1 MQAMCGVRKVAKSSS
16 LFLNKNERD
25 YEMNI
30 KQKQFLTANE
40 IQQIKALAH
49 ICGQYDQID
58 YSSDLHVNFL
68 TARNKEEMNDFLL
81 YDDTQL
87 VGTLSM
93 YDFERPTKL
102 ELIGF
107 VHPDYRKQHIG
118 TTLLQTAMKE
128 IRKREANE
136 ALLIMNGD
144 SASGKEFAKH
154 MKLPYLYS
162 EYSMEFKVKEG
173 QKTTKNT
180 IQLTLASSE
189 SLLDLIELS
198 SQAFGDSVE
207 NTSIWL
213 QKMMNSPSH
222 QVYSALIDEKVIGTI
237 TTSDQEQS
245 TTLSGFAVHPSY
257 QGKGYGKDIL
267 SYMVHT
273 LITEGAS
280 TIELDVETKN
290 THALQL
296 YTQCG
301 FEMKTKHDYYN
312 IMNFEVNACV

>member
-1 MQAMCGVRKVAKSSS
+1 
-16 LFLNKNERD
+16 
-25 YEMNI
+25 MNI
-30 KQKQFLTANE
+30 EQKKSLIANE
-40 IQQIKALAH
+40 IQQMKDLAH
-49 ICGQYDQID
+49 ICGQHDQID
-58 YSSDLHVNFL
+58 YSSDLHIDFL
-68 TARNKEEMNDFLL
+68 TARNNEEVYDFLF
-81 YDDTQL
+81 YDNTQL
-87 VGTLSM
+87 IGALSM

-102 ELIGF
+102 ELLGF
-107 VHPDYRKQHIG
+107 VHPNYRKQHIG

-128 IRKREANE
+128 IRIRAADE

-162 EYSMEFKVKEG
+162 EYSMEFKAKEV
-173 QKTTKNT
+173 QKTPKNT
-180 IQLTLASSE
+180 IQFPLASSE
-189 SLLDLIELS
+189 SLLDLIEIS
-198 SQAFGDSVE
+198 SKAFGDSAK
-207 NTSIWL
+207 NTATWL

-222 QVYSALIDEKVIGTI
+222 QVYCALIDEKVIGTI
-237 TTSDQEQS
+237 TVSEQDQS

-273 LITEGAS
+273 LITKGIS

-290 THALQL
+290 NHALKL

-301 FEMKTKHDYYN
+301 FEMKKKHDYYN
-312 IMNFEVNACV
+312 VMNLEVNTYV

>member
-1 MQAMCGVRKVAKSSS
+1 
-16 LFLNKNERD
+16 
-25 YEMNI
+25 MNI
-30 KQKQFLTANE
+30 EKKKSLTANE
-40 IQQIKALAH
+40 IQQMKDLAH
-49 ICGQYDQID
+49 ICGQHDQID

-68 TARNKEEMNDFLL
+68 TARNKDVINDFLF
-81 YDDTQL
+81 YDDSQL
-87 VGTLSM
+87 IGALSM

-107 VHPDYRKQHIG
+107 VHPNYRKQQIG

-128 IRKREANE
+128 IRIRKADE
-136 ALLIMNGD
+136 ALIIMNGD
-144 SASGKEFAKH
+144 SASGKEFAKQ

-162 EYSMEFKVKEG
+162 EYSMEFKAKEV

-189 SLLDLIELS
+189 SLLNLIEIS
-198 SQAFGDSVE
+198 SKAFGDSVE
-207 NTSIWL
+207 NTATWL

-237 TTSDQEQS
+237 TVSEQEQS

-273 LITEGAS
+273 LITEGVS

-290 THALQL
+290 NNALKL

-301 FEMKTKHDYYN
+301 FEIMTKYDYYGLLEN
-312 IMNFEVNACV
+312 EETYYV

>member
-1 MQAMCGVRKVAKSSS
+1 
-16 LFLNKNERD
+16 
-25 YEMNI
+25 MNI
-30 KQKQFLTANE
+30 EKKKSLTANE
-40 IQQIKALAH
+40 IQQMKDLAH
-49 ICGQYDQID
+49 ICGQQDKID

-68 TARNKEEMNDFLL
+68 TARNKDVINDFLL

-87 VGTLSM
+87 IGALSM

-107 VHPDYRKQHIG
+107 VHPNYRKQHIG

-128 IRKREANE
+128 IRIREVDE

-144 SASGKEFAKH
+144 SASGKEFAKQ

-162 EYSMEFKVKEG
+162 EYSMEFKAKEV
-173 QKTTKNT
+173 QQTTKNT

-189 SLLDLIELS
+189 SLLNLIEIS
-198 SQAFGDSVE
+198 SKAFGDSVE
-207 NTSIWL
+207 NTATWL

-222 QVYSALIDEKVIGTI
+222 QVYIALINEKAIGTI
-237 TTSDQEQS
+237 TVSEQEQS

-273 LITEGAS
+273 LIIEGVS

-290 THALQL
+290 NNALKL

-301 FEMKTKHDYYN
+301 FEIKTKHDYYN
-312 IMNFEVNACV
+312 LMNFEHNTYV

>member
-1 MQAMCGVRKVAKSSS
+1 
-16 LFLNKNERD
+16 
-25 YEMNI
+25 MNI
-30 KQKQFLTANE
+30 EQKKSLIANE
-40 IQQIKALAH
+40 IQQMKDLAH
-49 ICGQYDQID
+49 ICGQHDQID
-58 YSSDLHVNFL
+58 YSSDLHINFL
-68 TARNKEEMNDFLL
+68 TARNNEEVYDFLF
-81 YDDTQL
+81 YDNTQL
-87 VGTLSM
+87 IGALSM

-107 VHPDYRKQHIG
+107 VHPNYRKQHIG

-128 IRKREANE
+128 IRIREADE
-136 ALLIMNGD
+136 VLLIMNGD

-154 MKLPYLYS
+154 MKLPYLHS
-162 EYSMEFKVKEG
+162 EYSMEFKARQV
-173 QKTTKNT
+173 QKPTKNT

-207 NTSIWL
+207 NTATWL
-213 QKMMNSPSH
+213 QKMMNSPSY
-222 QVYSALIDEKVIGTI
+222 QVYCALIDEKVIGTI
-237 TTSDQEQS
+237 TVSEQDQS

-273 LITEGAS
+273 LITKGIS

-290 THALQL
+290 NHALKL

-301 FEMKTKHDYYN
+301 FEIKKKHDYYN
-312 IMNFEVNACV
+312 VMNLEVNTYV

>member
-1 MQAMCGVRKVAKSSS
+1 
-16 LFLNKNERD
+16 
-25 YEMNI
+25 MNI
-30 KQKQFLTANE
+30 EQKKSLTANE
-40 IQQIKALAH
+40 IQQMKDLAH
-49 ICGQYDQID
+49 ICGQHDEID
-58 YSSDLHVNFL
+58 YSSDLHINFL
-68 TARNKEEMNDFLL
+68 TARTNEEINDFLL

-87 VGTLSM
+87 IGALSM

-107 VHPDYRKQHIG
+107 VHPNYRKQHIG

-128 IRKREANE
+128 IRIRVADE
-136 ALLIMNGD
+136 ALIIMNGD
-144 SASGKEFAKH
+144 SISGKEFAKH
-154 MKLPYLYS
+154 LKLPYLYS
-162 EYSMEFKVKEG
+162 EYSMEFKTKEV
-173 QKTTKNT
+173 QKTTKHT

-189 SLLDLIELS
+189 LLLDLIEIS
-198 SQAFGDSVE
+198 SKAFGDSAE
-207 NTSIWL
+207 NTATWL

-222 QVYSALIDEKVIGTI
+222 QVYYALIDEKIVGTI
-237 TTSDQEQS
+237 TISKQEQS

-273 LITEGAS
+273 LITKGIS

-290 THALQL
+290 SHALKL

-301 FEMKTKHDYYN
+301 FEIKTKHDYYN
-312 IMNFEVNACV
+312 VMNFEENTYV

>member
-1 MQAMCGVRKVAKSSS
+1 
-16 LFLNKNERD
+16 
-25 YEMNI
+25 MNI
-30 KQKQFLTANE
+30 EKKKSLTANE
-40 IQQIKALAH
+40 IQQMKDLAH
-49 ICGQYDQID
+49 ICGQHDQID

-68 TARNKEEMNDFLL
+68 TARNKDVINDFLF
-81 YDDTQL
+81 YDDSQL
-87 VGTLSM
+87 IGALSM

-107 VHPDYRKQHIG
+107 VHPNYRKQQIG

-128 IRKREANE
+128 IRIRKADE
-136 ALLIMNGD
+136 ALIIMNGD
-144 SASGKEFAKH
+144 SASGKEFAKQ

-162 EYSMEFKVKEG
+162 EYSMEFKAKEV

-189 SLLDLIELS
+189 SLLNLIEIS
-198 SQAFGDSVE
+198 SKAFGDSVE
-207 NTSIWL
+207 NTATWL

-237 TTSDQEQS
+237 TVSEQEQS

-273 LITEGAS
+273 LITKGIS

-290 THALQL
+290 NHALKL

-301 FEMKTKHDYYN
+301 FEIMTKYDYYGLLEN
-312 IMNFEVNACV
+312 EETYYV

>member
-1 MQAMCGVRKVAKSSS
+1 MEIQKKCS
-16 LFLNKNERD
+16 LTEC
-25 YEMNI
+25 
-30 KQKQFLTANE
+30 E
-40 IQQIKALAH
+40 IQQMKDLAH
-49 ICGQYDQID
+49 ICGQHDQID

-68 TARNKEEMNDFLL
+68 TARNKEEIHDFLL

-87 VGTLSM
+87 VGALSM

-107 VHPDYRKQHIG
+107 VHPNYRKQYIG

-128 IRKREANE
+128 IRLREADE
-136 ALLIMNGD
+136 ALLIMNGE
-144 SASGKEFAKH
+144 SASGKAFAIH

-162 EYSMEFKVKEG
+162 EYSMEFKANEA
-173 QKTTKNT
+173 QKRTKNA
-180 IQLTLASSE
+180 IQLTLASSK
-189 SLLDLIELS
+189 SLLDLIEIS
-198 SQAFGDSVE
+198 SKAFGDSVE
-207 NTSIWL
+207 NTTTWL
-213 QKMMNSPSH
+213 QKMMDSSSH

-237 TTSDQEQS
+237 TVSKQEQS
-245 TTLSGFAVHPSY
+245 TILSGFAVHPSY

-267 SYMVHT
+267 TSMVHT
-273 LITEGAS
+273 LITKGAS

-290 THALQL
+290 NHALKL

-301 FEMKTKHDYYN
+301 FEMKTKYDYYN